1 MYKVAGY
8 NPGAG
13 DWFWAKYSPQGK
25 ADKFGKPSGCVGCH
39 VTRAKNDFI
48 LVHEFK

>member
-25 ADKFGKPSGCVGCH
+25 ADKFGKPSV
-39 VTRAKNDFI
+39 R
-48 LVHEFK
+48 